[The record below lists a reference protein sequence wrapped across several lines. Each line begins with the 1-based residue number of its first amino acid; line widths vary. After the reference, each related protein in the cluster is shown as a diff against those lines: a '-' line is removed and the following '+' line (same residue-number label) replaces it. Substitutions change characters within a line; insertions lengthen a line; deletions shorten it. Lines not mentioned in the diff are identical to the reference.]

1 MCALLAYKRVST
13 IDQNTARQLA
23 DLNLKF
29 EKTFE
34 DKASGKDTNRPQLK
48 ALMDYMREGD
58 VVYIHSLDRLARNL
72 SDLQALVK
80 HFTAKGVAVHFVK
93 ENLIFSTNEE
103 TNSFNK
109 LLFQLLGSFAE
120 FERNMI
126 KERQREGIA
135 KAVANGVYTGRKP
148 TQDKVY
154 KETKALIDAG
164 MTTAEAIRQTG
175 IKPATYYRYLKK
187 IKVG

>member
-93 ENLIFSTNEE
+93 ENLIFSPNEE

-135 KAVANGVYTGRKP
+135 KAVTNGVYTGRKP

-187 IKVG
+187 SK